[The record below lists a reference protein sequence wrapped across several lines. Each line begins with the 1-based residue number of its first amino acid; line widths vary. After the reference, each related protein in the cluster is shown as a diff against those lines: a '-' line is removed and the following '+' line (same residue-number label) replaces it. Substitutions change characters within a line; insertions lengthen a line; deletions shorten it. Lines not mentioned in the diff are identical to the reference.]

1 MKNCLLTI
9 LFGIYFIPLF
19 SQITYTGALTNTDPT
34 FNRPDEGL
42 PPTTLSTLGTNVH
55 YNVITVNITTAGLMT
70 FSSNSVWDNFAVLYN
85 SNGLIPS
92 SPLTNSLVA
101 NDDFGTQNF
110 GFTYN
115 FTSAGTYYLVICS
128 FKNNVTGAYSITQ
141 SAPIV
146 LPLKLTSF
154 TAAKAVGNSNLV
166 KWSSEDE
173 SNLNTYQVQRSIGDN
188 SFTDLKNGR
197 IVAKNN
203 TTNTAYSFTDNNPA
217 PGYNYY
223 RLKITETTGRISYS
237 PVALVKNNK
246 PGTTHLK
253 VFPNPSSDYLQ
264 IEVKSMQN
272 NKAFVSVINSGGAI
286 MHSGQYGFNNQG
298 VLSLEIRK
306 LPAGKYFLKTTIN
319 KEETI
324 TIFIKN

>member
-1 MKNCLLTI
+1 M
-9 LFGIYFIPLF
+9 
-19 SQITYTGALTNTDPT
+19 
-34 FNRPDEGL
+34 
-42 PPTTLSTLGTNVH
+42 
-55 YNVITVNITTAGLMT
+55 
-70 FSSNSVWDNFAVLYN
+70 
-85 SNGLIPS
+85 
-92 SPLTNSLVA
+92 VA

-203 TTNTAYSFTDNNPA
+203 TTNTSYSFIDNNPA
-217 PGYNYY
+217 SGYNYY

-246 PGTTHLK
+246 QGTTHLK

-298 VLSLEIRK
+298 VLSLETRK